1 VGDMERPSAAAAA
14 TAADEIGE
22 ETCDVFSGDSEKRAP
37 RYEEL
42 STWGLIGG
50 DGPPLIDA
58 RSGFDCTAS
67 AGAAAGGLGVTLDI
81 CRCPS

>member
-22 ETCDVFSGDSEKRAP
+22 EICDVFGGNSEKRAP

-58 RSGFDCTAS
+58 RSGFAS
-67 AGAAAGGLGVTLDI
+67 AGEAAGGLGVTLDI
-81 CRCPS
+81 CRCSR